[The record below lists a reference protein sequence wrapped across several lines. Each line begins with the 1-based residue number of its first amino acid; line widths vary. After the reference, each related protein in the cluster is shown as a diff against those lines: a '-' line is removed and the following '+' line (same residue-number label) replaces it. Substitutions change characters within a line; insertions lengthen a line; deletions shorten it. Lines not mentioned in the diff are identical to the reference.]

1 MAFLRIHK
9 LTEKDEIGYFAPR
22 TWDFWRALI
31 VCFCLCCILG
41 HWLEMPYC
49 WLMDRLFGI
58 VADDYAVWTDPWYH
72 PYWVY
77 GFGAVFM
84 TLLIEP
90 LKEQLILHRKTLWGA
105 FLESL
110 VIAILAA
117 MVLELVMGWLI
128 NQPGVARERLLH
140 RTGGHD
146 ICMGHLPAR
155 LRGVLA
161 ALPQSRQRRLRP
173 HHHRLRRLRDRLV
186 PGAETLGEVLG
197 GNAARPPSRIPKRQ
211 FCAPA
216 LHMPAQADTIGR
228 CN

>member
-90 LKEQLILHRKTLWGA
+90 LKER
-105 FLESL
+105 
-110 VIAILAA
+110 
-117 MVLELVMGWLI
+117 LI
-128 NQPGVARERLLH
+128 NQPDPTTGEYPFWDNSQLPGNVFGQAWLVNDFFIGLVAMIYVWVIFPLVCEGFSRLS
-140 RTGGHD
+140 
-146 ICMGHLPAR
+146 PK
-155 LRGVLA
+155 A
-161 ALPQSRQRRLRP
+161 ANVAFALII
-173 HHHRLRRLRDRLV
+173 V
-186 PGAETLGEVLG
+186 GF
-197 GNAARPPSRIPKRQ
+197 AACVTASYLELK
-211 FCAPA
+211 
-216 LHMPAQADTIGR
+216 LWEKY
-228 CN
+228 

>member
-90 LKEQLILHRKTLWGA
+90 LKERLILHRKTLWGA
-105 FLESL
+105 FPESL

-128 NQPGVARERLLH
+128 NQPDPT
-140 RTGGHD
+140 TGEYPFWD
-146 ICMGHLPAR
+146 NSQLPGNVFGQAW
-155 LRGVLA
+155 LVNDFFIGLA
-161 ALPQSRQRRLRP
+161 AMIYVWVIFPLVCEGFSRLSP
-173 HHHRLRRLRDRLV
+173 K
-186 PGAETLGEVLG
+186 
-197 GNAARPPSRIPKRQ
+197 AANVA
-211 FCAPA
+211 FA
-216 LHMPAQADTIGR
+216 LIIIGFAA
-228 CN
+228 CVTASYLELKLWEKY

>member
-9 LTEKDEIGYFAPR
+9 PTEKDEIGYFAPR

-90 LKEQLILHRKTLWGA
+90 LKERLILHRKTLWGA

-128 NQPGVARERLLH
+128 NQPDPMTGEYPFWDNSQLPLNIFGQAWLVNDFFIGLVAMIYVWVIFPLVCEGFSRLS
-140 RTGGHD
+140 
-146 ICMGHLPAR
+146 PK
-155 LRGVLA
+155 A
-161 ALPQSRQRRLRP
+161 ANVAFALIII
-173 HHHRLRRLRDRLV
+173 
-186 PGAETLGEVLG
+186 GF
-197 GNAARPPSRIPKRQ
+197 AACVTASYLELK
-211 FCAPA
+211 
-216 LHMPAQADTIGR
+216 LWEKY
-228 CN
+228 

>member
-1 MAFLRIHK
+1 MAFPNMRK
-9 LTEKDEIGYFAPR
+9 LTEHDEIGYFALR
-22 TWDFWRALI
+22 TWEFWRALI

-49 WLMDRLFGI
+49 WLMDQCFGI

-90 LKEQLILHRKTLWGA
+90 LKERLILHRKTLWGA

-110 VIAILAA
+110 VLAIVIA

-128 NQPGVARERLLH
+128 NQPDPA
-140 RTGGHD
+140 TGEYPFWD
-146 ICMGHLPAR
+146 NSQLPGNVFGQAW
-155 LRGVLA
+155 LVNDFFIGLA
-161 ALPQSRQRRLRP
+161 AMIYVWVIFPLVCEGFSLLSPKAANIVFALIIVGFIACVTASYLELRLW
-173 HHHRLRRLRDRLV
+173 
-186 PGAETLGEVLG
+186 E
-197 GNAARPPSRIPKRQ
+197 KY
-211 FCAPA
+211 
-216 LHMPAQADTIGR
+216 
-228 CN
+228 